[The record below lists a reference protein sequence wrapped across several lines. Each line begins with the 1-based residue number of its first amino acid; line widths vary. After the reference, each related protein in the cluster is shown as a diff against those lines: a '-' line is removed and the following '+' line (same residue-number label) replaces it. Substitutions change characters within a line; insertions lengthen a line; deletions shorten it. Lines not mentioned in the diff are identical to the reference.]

1 MENHNEL
8 SLHLVL
14 EQPESRHRRHG
25 CREDVE
31 QQELPPL
38 LVAVVQ
44 MVQLRGKTVGGLREK
59 GSDAV
64 VCLGIYP
71 TELETQVNAKAYTRL
86 FLAGVLFVIAR
97 T

>member
-1 MENHNEL
+1 M
-8 SLHLVL
+8 
-14 EQPESRHRRHG
+14 
-25 CREDVE
+25 E

-44 MVQLRGKTVGGLREK
+44 MVQPRGETVGGLREK
-59 GSDAV
+59 GSDAGA
-64 VCLGIYP
+64 CLGVYP
-71 TELETQVNAKAYTRL
+71 TELEPQVNAEAYTRL